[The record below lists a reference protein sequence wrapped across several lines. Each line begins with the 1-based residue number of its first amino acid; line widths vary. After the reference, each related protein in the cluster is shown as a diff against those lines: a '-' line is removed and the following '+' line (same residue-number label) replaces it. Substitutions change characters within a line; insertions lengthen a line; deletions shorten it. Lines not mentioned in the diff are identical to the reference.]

1 MEQDQSVLDFR
12 EVLWKA
18 RRSKCLALLP
28 IVLLLCLACVYLMI
42 TPPLYESAVVVSV
55 DDNAP
60 VSREL
65 GSIVNNRT
73 RSEESRLQRVQRV
86 DVKIHSRPFLDAI
99 ANRTG
104 SSKNPRLLALAS
116 EAARQW
122 RGLTGAGVPKREGG
136 APEREKIRGAPGR
149 DDTTRD

>member
-18 RRSKCLALLP
+18 RRYKWLALLP
-28 IVLLLCLACVYLMI
+28 IVLLLCLACVYLTI

-86 DVKIHSRPFLDAI
+86 DVKIHSRPFLEAI

-122 RGLTGAGVPKREGG
+122 RGAPRAGG
-136 APEREKIRGAPGR
+136 APGGAGAPSRENNEGTSAR
-149 DDTTRD
+149 GTGDPG